1 MRKARANDEATLDP
15 GPLRDALSELTGPAI
30 VLDTSLRVVLAT
42 DSAEELLDF
51 PIPQGESAPKLLCG
65 NTSKRPLAEALA
77 AFRPVEALI
86 PRPRQ
91 RGDAL
96 IRIRATP
103 LGEDGQPSGWLLA
116 LEEATEGI
124 ADEPELF
131 HGMWTEDA
139 AMKRVFRIVERV
151 ADGDTTV
158 LVRGETGTGKELVA
172 RALHDLSSRKKG
184 PYRALNCAALP
195 GGLLESE
202 LFGHARG
209 AFTGAVKDT
218 PGHIQLAHGG
228 TLFLDEVAEL
238 PLELQAKLLRV
249 LETRTVTPV
258 GGRESIPVD
267 VRIVSATHRSLR
279 QQVEA
284 GRFRAD
290 LMYRLRVIPVF
301 LPPLRERIGDIRLL
315 CLRFIEEMN
324 RQNRRRIERISPAAE
339 RLLLA
344 YPFPGNVR
352 ELRNVLAYAYAIGD
366 GPSLVPTDLPPE
378 IVAPEISFA
387 PSGPLIARPP
397 STLPPSPSP
406 SPPTLPRVSKEAERI
421 MHVLERTAGNRERA
435 AKILGVSRVT
445 LWRRMRE
452 LGLAGN

>member
-1 MRKARANDEATLDP
+1 MRKARATAKPDSIPN
-15 GPLRDALSELTGPAI
+15 PLRDALSELSGPAI
-30 VLDTSLRVVLAT
+30 VLDASLRVVLAT
-42 DSAEELLDF
+42 LDAEELLDF
-51 PIPQGESAPKLLCG
+51 PIPEGESAPKLLCG

-96 IRIRATP
+96 IRVRATP
-103 LGEDGQPSGWLLA
+103 LGDEDRRSGWLLA
-116 LEEATEGI
+116 LSE
-124 ADEPELF
+124 ADEGAVEEGPELF
-131 HGMWTEDA
+131 HGMWTQDG

-249 LETRTVTPV
+249 LETRAVTPV

-290 LMYRLRVIPVF
+290 LMYRLRVIPIF
-301 LPPLRERIGDIRLL
+301 LPPLRDRIGDISLL

-324 RQNRRRIERISPAAE
+324 RQSRRRIERISPAAE

-352 ELRNVLAYAYAIGD
+352 ELRNVLAYAFAIGD
-366 GPSLVPTDLPPE
+366 GPVLVPTDLPQE
-378 IVAPEISFA
+378 IVSPEISPA
-387 PSGPLIARPP
+387 PSGPLRAEA
-397 STLPPSPSP
+397 LSPRREAHLSE
-406 SPPTLPRVSKEAERI
+406 EAERI
-421 MHVLERTAGNRERA
+421 LHVLERTAGNRERA